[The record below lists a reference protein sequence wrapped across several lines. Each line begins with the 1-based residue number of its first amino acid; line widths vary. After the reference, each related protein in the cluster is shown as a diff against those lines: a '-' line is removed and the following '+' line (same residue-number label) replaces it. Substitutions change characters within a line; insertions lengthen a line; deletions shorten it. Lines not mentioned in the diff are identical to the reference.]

1 MHGLLFGG
9 FTSTD
14 NSERIANLINEWHE
28 GSNINPREMLG
39 MSPENPYIES
49 YRSFGNHRI
58 ATHLRKDGWDVECID
73 YGVFFTNDELKKIL
87 SERVTKETVFI
98 GFSMIF
104 LTPSIVRMK
113 WLTDYIRKEYPW
125 VKIISG
131 GQKTW
136 TVKCIDADY
145 FITGNGEYA
154 MDALLKYLCGRGP
167 EPRVSGTI
175 GDGKLIM
182 AQHAYPCFPKRDAS
196 ISFEDRDFLQPNETL
211 NVEFSRGCIFS
222 CKYCSFPLLGMKQD
236 TTRDEDS
243 LYEELLENYERW
255 GITNYYVTDD
265 TINDSKDKIALL
277 ARAVRRLPFKPQFS
291 GYVRGDLLIRHGKE
305 TWDDMIDM
313 GLTSHH
319 YGVESFNYESGKSV
333 GKGMKPEEMQSGL
346 LEIRDYFKEK
356 SHSYYCGIFSMIA
369 GLPHETFE
377 SLDRGKE
384 WINENWTDNHVNY
397 FPLMLKKP
405 SEHDDNIDVD
415 VYNNFM
421 EYGYTYSQEVPFIE
435 DENMSAEMNRVNDVL
450 SSVDTARNW
459 WTHPSG
465 DYDFIDMTVWVREFN
480 QSRIKLGVPQ
490 LGPWQTNFVH
500 AKTYKN
506 PEENKEYYKSFGQDL
521 PFIPMINI
529 INQYKRNK
537 LS

>member
-9 FTSTD
+9 FTSVD
-14 NSERIANLINEWHE
+14 NSERVANLINEWHE

-39 MSPENPYIES
+39 MDAENPYIES

-58 ATHLRKDGWDVECID
+58 ATHLRKSGWDIECID

-104 LTPSIVRMK
+104 FTTSIVRMK

-125 VKIISG
+125 IKIVSG
-131 GQKTW
+131 GQKSW
-136 TVKCIDADY
+136 TVRCIDADY

-167 EPRVSGTI
+167 EPTI
-175 GDGKLIM
+175 SKTLDNGKLIM

-222 CKYCSFPLLGMKQD
+222 CKFCSFPLLGMKQD
-236 TTRDEDS
+236 TTRAEDS

-265 TINDSKDKIALL
+265 TINDSKDKIALI
-277 ARAVRRLPFKPQFS
+277 ARAVRRLPFQPQFS
-291 GYVRGDLLIRHGKE
+291 GYIRADLLIRHGKE
-305 TWDDMIDM
+305 TWQDMIDI

-319 YGVESFNYESGKSV
+319 YGVESFNYESAKSV

-346 LEIRDYFKEK
+346 LQIKDYFKEK

-384 WINENWTDNHVNY
+384 WINKNWTDNHVNY

-405 SEHDDNIDVD
+405 SEYDDNTDTD

-421 EYGYTYSQEVPFIE
+421 EYGYTYSEEVPFID
-435 DENMSAEMNRVNDVL
+435 DENMNAEMNA
-450 SSVDTARNW
+450 VDNALKSQNTPRNW
-459 WTHPSG
+459 WTHHSG
-465 DYDFIDMTVWVREFN
+465 EYDFIDMVVWVREYN
-480 QSRIKLGVPQ
+480 KSRIELGVPM
-490 LGPWQTNFVH
+490 LGPWQTNFIH
-500 AKTYKN
+500 AETYKN
-506 PEENKEYYKSFGQDL
+506 PEENKEYYKSFGRTM
-521 PFIPMINI
+521 PFEPMINI
-529 INQYKRNK
+529 IKQYKRNK